1 MKELKDISWN
11 VTEEEYRAD
20 PALSYSILSK
30 YERSGFNCID
40 NLFDKIETPSLTFG
54 SAVDSIITGGMDEFN
69 SRFINIS
76 FPTVSNSVV
85 TIVKELFN
93 ALNDEYNSLE
103 DIPDSFII
111 SACINNEYHNN
122 WKPATRVK
130 NIKEEGSKYYELLY
144 LADNKTILDDDTYN
158 SVLRAVDTLRN
169 FHEDGFYYFQMDNP
183 FDNIKRYY
191 QLKFKTTLN
200 GIVYRCMADLIVV
213 NYDNKTILPI
223 DLKTSCKKGDRE
235 WDFPTHYIEWNYQIQ
250 NRLYYRIIE
259 DVIRKDD
266 YFKDFKI
273 LPYKDIF
280 IFKDSNT
287 PLIWDI
293 PFTFEKGPLYFGKNN
308 QIVFRDPEDIGKEL
322 SAYLSSRPIVPNGI
336 NINKSNNLNDWLCKL

>member
-20 PALSYSILSK
+20 PALSYSTLAK

-40 NLFDKIETPSLTFG
+40 NLFDKIETSSLTFG

-76 FPTVSNSVV
+76 FPAVSNSII

-93 ALNDEYNSLE
+93 GLSNEYNRLE
-103 DIPDSFII
+103 DVPDSFII
-111 SACINNEYHNN
+111 NACVNNEYHNN

-144 LADNKTILDDDTYN
+144 LADTKTILDDDTYN
-158 SVLRAVDTLRN
+158 SVLRAVDALRN

-191 QLKFKTTLN
+191 QLKFK
-200 GIVYRCMADLIVV
+200 GVFDGVEYRNMADLIVV
-213 NYDNKTILPI
+213 NYDNKTVLPI
-223 DLKTSCKKGDRE
+223 DLKTSSHTEYEFYKSFIDWRY
-235 WDFPTHYIEWNYQIQ
+235 DIQ
-250 NRLYYRIIE
+250 SRLYWQIIRQNM
-259 DVIRKDD
+259 DKDS
-266 YFKDFKI
+266 YFKDFK
-273 LPYKDIF
+273 LLDYKF
-280 IFKDSNT
+280 IVVNKKTLN
-287 PLIWDI
+287 PLVWDC
-293 PFTFEKGPLYFGKNN
+293 PFTQSLEELNVGRFN
-308 QIVFRDPEDIGKEL
+308 QYKLRHPFVIGKEL